1 MKKTNDERIDQT
13 TKKKRLTSNY
23 NHVKIMIGAAFLMA
37 TSAIG
42 PGTVTQVAVFTESLL
57 TSFGFVIIIAA
68 LLNIGAQVNIW
79 RIISVSKMR
88 GQDIAN
94 AVLPG
99 LGYFVT
105 FLIIIG
111 GIAFNMGNLA
121 GAGLGLNALLGI
133 HPNVGASITAI
144 ICIFV
149 FLSKEAGLAM
159 DFIVR
164 WLGVLMILLTA
175 YVVFSS
181 TPPIK
186 EAALDAVFPTEL
198 SFYAIITIVGGTVG
212 GFITFAGA
220 HRLLDAGITGQENLK
235 KVNKSSISGIAV
247 TAIMHILLY
256 LAVLGVVTKGIALD
270 PSNPTASA
278 FFHAAGEVGYRLF
291 GLVLWA
297 AGITSAIGAA
307 YTTVS
312 FFTSFHEKLEKYRKL
327 WIIIFLASTCTM
339 LITIGRPVLL
349 LILASSFN
357 GIILP
362 ITLLSILLAAHNK
375 KIVGDYKHPVWLTI
389 FGGIVVI
396 VGGYFSVIT
405 LMEEIPKLF

>member
-1 MKKTNDERIDQT
+1 MKPNSERIQG
-13 TKKKRLTSNY
+13 TKKNALPSNF
-23 NHVKIMIGAAFLMA
+23 NHIKIMIGAAFLMA

-42 PGTVTQVAVFTESLL
+42 PGTVTQVAVFTETLL
-57 TSFGFVIIIAA
+57 SSFGFVIIIAG
-68 LLNIGAQVNIW
+68 LLNMGAQVNIW
-79 RIISVSKMR
+79 RIISVSKMH

-105 FLIIIG
+105 LLIVIG

-133 HPNVGASITAI
+133 PANVGAAVTAI
-144 ICIFV
+144 ICVFV

-175 YVVFSS
+175 YVVFASN
-181 TPPIK
+181 PPVK
-186 EAALDAVFPTEL
+186 EAALNAAVPTEL

-220 HRLLDAGITGQENLK
+220 HRLLDAGITGQENLH

-278 FFHAAGEVGYRLF
+278 FYHAAGEVGYRLF

-312 FFTSFHEKLEKYRKL
+312 FFTSFHAKLEKYRKL
-327 WIIIFLASTCTM
+327 WIIIFLVSTCTI

-375 KIVGDYKHPVWLTI
+375 RIVGDYKHPVWLTV
-389 FGGIVVI
+389 FGGVVVV
-396 VGGYFSVIT
+396 VGGYFAINT
-405 LMEEIPKLF
+405 IFEELPKLF

>member
-1 MKKTNDERIDQT
+1 MKRTKQHSGKNPLT
-13 TKKKRLTSNY
+13 TNY
-23 NHVKIMIGAAFLMA
+23 NHVKILIGAAFLMA

-42 PGTVTQVAVFTESLL
+42 PGTITQVTVFTESLL
-57 TSFGFVIIIAA
+57 TNFGLVIIIAA
-68 LLNIGAQVNIW
+68 FLNIGAQVNIW
-79 RIISVSKMR
+79 RIISVSNMR

-121 GAGLGLNALLGI
+121 GSGLGLNALLGI
-133 HPNVGASITAI
+133 PTNVGAAVTAI
-144 ICIFV
+144 ICVFV
-149 FLSKEAGLAM
+149 FLSKEAGMAM

-175 YVVFSS
+175 YVVFASN
-181 TPPIK
+181 PPIQ
-186 EAALDAVFPTEL
+186 AAAQSAIMPTEL
-198 SFYAIITIVGGTVG
+198 SVYAIITIVGGTVG

-220 HRLLDAGITGQENLK
+220 HRLLDAGITGEKNLSR
-235 KVNKSSISGIAV
+235 VNRSSVTGILV

-256 LAVLGVVTKGIALD
+256 LAVLGVVIKGIALD

-278 FFHAAGEVGYRLF
+278 FYHAAGEVGFRLF

-312 FFTSFHEKLEKYRKL
+312 FFTSFNEKLEKYRKL
-327 WIIIFLASTCTM
+327 WIIIFLVSTCTV
-339 LITIGRPVLL
+339 LITVGRPVML

-362 ITLLSILLAAHNK
+362 VTLLSILLAAHNK
-375 KIVGDYKHPVWLTI
+375 RIVGDYRHPVWLTV
-389 FGGIVVI
+389 FGGIVVV
-396 VGGYFSVIT
+396 VGTYFSIMT
-405 LMEEIPKLF
+405 IMEEAPKLF